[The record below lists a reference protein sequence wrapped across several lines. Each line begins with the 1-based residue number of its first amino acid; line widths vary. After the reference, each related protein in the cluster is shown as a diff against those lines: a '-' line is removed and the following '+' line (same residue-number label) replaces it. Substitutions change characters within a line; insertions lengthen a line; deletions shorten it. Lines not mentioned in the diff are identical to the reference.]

1 MSTPLTIEARR
12 ESDEAGVLTLSG
24 EVDVSNVAE
33 VREAALKLVSD
44 DTKRLIVDLSG
55 VTYIDSSGLGML
67 VGVLKRLRESGG
79 GLAIAGA
86 TARVRRLFEITG
98 LEQIF
103 SLYDD
108 MAAALK
114 EVR

>member
-1 MSTPLTIEARR
+1 MSTPLTIESRR
-12 ESDEAGVLTLSG
+12 EGEAAAVLALAG
-24 EVDVSNVAE
+24 EVDVSNVGEA
-33 VREAALKLVSD
+33 RAAALSLLED
-44 DTKRLIVDLSG
+44 GTKRLILDISG
-55 VTYIDSSGLGML
+55 VTYMDSSGLGML
-67 VGVLKRLRESGG
+67 VGVLKRLRESEGE
-79 GLAIAGA
+79 LAIAGA
-86 TARVRRLFEITG
+86 APGVKRLFEITG